1 MESEEAVHNYLME
14 NWRFPTIMEKSDA
27 LSDMLTDGAAGNV
40 CVELVRCTALDAPV
54 KKFEAKLETVLEDA
68 AQTVEE
74 RMENSMPYLQVLN
87 PGTLIHVGMS
97 LRENL
102 SAYHLR

>member
-1 MESEEAVHNYLME
+1 MKLLLLDMNEMESEEAVHNYLME
-14 NWRFPTIMEKSDA
+14 KLAFPEYYGKNLDA

-74 RMENSMPYLQVLN
+74 RDGKFYAVFAGFEPLEPSSMW
-87 PGTLIHVGMS
+87 G
-97 LRENL
+97 
-102 SAYHLR
+102 

>member
-1 MESEEAVHNYLME
+1 MKLLLLDMNEMESEEAVHNYQTGHPDYYGKNL
-14 NWRFPTIMEKSDA
+14 DA

-54 KKFEAKLETVLEDA
+54 KIFEAKLETVLEDA

-74 RMENSMPYLQVLN
+74 RDGKFYAVFAGFEPLEPSSMW
-87 PGTLIHVGMS
+87 G
-97 LRENL
+97 
-102 SAYHLR
+102 

>member
-1 MESEEAVHNYLME
+1 MKLLLLDMNEMESEEAVHNYLME
-14 NWRFPTIMEKSDA
+14 KLAFPDYYGKNLDA

-74 RMENSMPYLQVLN
+74 RDGKFYGNK
-87 PGTLIHVGMS
+87 
-97 LRENL
+97 
-102 SAYHLR
+102 